1 MIFSAFSILVL
12 SALEPNHIK
21 LRFLAL
27 AVSAADIPAGP
38 LPIIIRSYILH
49 SLLIMLTYKLVLIK
63 GNGLYALSSALRP

>member
-21 LRFLAL
+21 LRFL
-27 AVSAADIPAGP
+27 AADIPAGP

>member
-27 AVSAADIPAGP
+27 AVSAADIPAGAAADYHKV
-38 LPIIIRSYILH
+38 IHI
-49 SLLIMLTYKLVLIK
+49 T
-63 GNGLYALSSALRP
+63 